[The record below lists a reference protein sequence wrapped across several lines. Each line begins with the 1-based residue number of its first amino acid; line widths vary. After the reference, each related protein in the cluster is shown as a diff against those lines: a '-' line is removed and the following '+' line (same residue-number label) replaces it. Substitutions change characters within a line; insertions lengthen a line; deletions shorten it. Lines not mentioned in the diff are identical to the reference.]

1 MAENLN
7 QRWEASDE
15 LDFAWFGFASEYE
28 KEQYRN
34 AKDRQRMDALSI
46 MMKAELIAK
55 ILSEELYCFGLR
67 TAPTLSEGPE
77 RIPSFL
83 FVELT
88 KKGPLLENIDWD
100 KSTLRSA
107 GREYVQVRVFRP
119 EEMENPDTAPE
130 PGIIVPPHMSEA
142 SQTGEPL
149 IEATPSQAI
158 TPQKDRLPV
167 GRPSKS
173 EQINEA
179 IAKLTSEGVDL
190 SKLPRKE
197 AYARIRQKGEE
208 LGANVSVGFS
218 EPVIQRVLFERF
230 GPRA

>member
-15 LDFAWFGFASEYE
+15 LEFAWFGFASEYE

-83 FVELT
+83 FAELT
-88 KKGPLLENIDWD
+88 KRGQLLENIDWD

-119 EEMENPDTAPE
+119 QEMENPDAAPE
-130 PGIIVPPHMSEA
+130 PEMIVPPHMSEA

-158 TPQKDRLPV
+158 TPQKNSIA
-167 GRPSKS
+167 GG
-173 EQINEA
+173 QA
-179 IAKLTSEGVDL
+179 I
-190 SKLPRKE
+190 
-197 AYARIRQKGEE
+197 QKRT
-208 LGANVSVGFS
+208 N
-218 EPVIQRVLFERF
+218 
-230 GPRA
+230 